1 MLQAYAAA
9 ADGEALRDIFRRMPN
24 RDVVSWNTVIG
35 FYVDAGEYEEAVMV
49 FRDMMESGECCPNR
63 VTMITVLSAA
73 CHLGALGQGKWAHAF
88 VIRHGIEVD
97 ENLSSAL
104 INMYSKCGC
113 IECAVDTFVATTER
127 RSVDTWNAMIAG
139 FTANGLSSRAVD
151 LFHEMESSE
160 GVMPNLITFTC
171 VLNACS
177 HGGLVHE
184 GVELFRKMTEVYK
197 IEPDIGHYGC
207 VVDLFS
213 RAGMFDKAEETIGKM
228 PMKPDAV
235 MWKALVAGCRIHSNF
250 ELGEKAGY
258 KLIEVAP
265 DDHASYVLLSNIY
278 ATAND
283 WNGVHKVRRMMAKRG
298 VKKVPGCSSIEL
310 DGTVHEFIA
319 GDGSNSRKKEIY
331 EMLEE
336 MGERLRRAGYEPDT
350 RQVLLDIEDEE
361 VKESSLKHHS
371 EKLAIAFGLI
381 RTSPGTTI
389 RLVKNLRVC
398 GDCHN
403 AIKILS
409 EVYGRDII
417 VRDSNRF
424 HQFSKGLCSCKD
436 YW

>member
-9 ADGEALRDIFRRMPN
+9 QDGEALWEFFRQMPT
-24 RDVVSWNTVIG
+24 RDVVSWNTVIR
-35 FYVDAGEYEEAVMV
+35 FYVDAGEYDEAVMV

-63 VTMITVLSAA
+63 VTVITVLSAA
-73 CHLGALGQGKWAHAF
+73 CHLGALDQGKWAHAY
-88 VIRHGIEVD
+88 VVRRGVEVD

-113 IECAVDTFVATTER
+113 IECAVDTFAAAKR

-139 FTANGLSSRAVD
+139 FTVNGFSSRAID
-151 LFHEMESSE
+151 LFREMERTE
-160 GVMPNLITFTC
+160 GVMPNLITFAC

-177 HGGLVHE
+177 HGGLVEE
-184 GVELFRKMTEVYK
+184 GVQLFRKMTEVYK

-207 VVDLFS
+207 MVDLFA

-228 PMKPDAV
+228 PMEPDAV
-235 MWKALVAGCRIHSNF
+235 MLKALVGACRIHRNF
-250 ELGEKAGY
+250 ELGEEAGY

-278 ATAND
+278 ATVND
-283 WNGVHKVRRMMAKRG
+283 WNGVHKVRRMMSKRG

-319 GDGSNSRKKEIY
+319 GDATNSRKQEIY

-336 MGERLRRAGYEPDT
+336 MGERLRHAGYEPDT
-350 RQVLLDIEDEE
+350 RQVLLDIEDDKA
-361 VKESSLKHHS
+361 KESSLKHHS

-417 VRDSNRF
+417 VRDANRF
-424 HQFSKGLCSCKD
+424 HHFSKGSCSCKD